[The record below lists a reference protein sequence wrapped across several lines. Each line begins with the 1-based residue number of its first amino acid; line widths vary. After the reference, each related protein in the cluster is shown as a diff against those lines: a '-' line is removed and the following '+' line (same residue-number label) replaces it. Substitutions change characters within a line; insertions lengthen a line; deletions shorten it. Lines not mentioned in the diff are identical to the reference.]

1 MMTLATLGQAG
12 HNPRVLF
19 NSGTRGESR
28 NTKADDAAKAV
39 FLRPQYATRTPSSM
53 AGRGGEPS
61 GYRFLSAGLST
72 PSCARHPRLRAGSG
86 SKPTKEAITMPK
98 LSRAL
103 SRLFPAVRHPIAHF
117 PLEAE
122 AVNFARAYLAQTG
135 RAVAVSP
142 AAQGYA
148 VMAGGA
154 A

>member
-1 MMTLATLGQAG
+1 MMTLATLSQAG
-12 HNPRVLF
+12 HNSGVLF
-19 NSGTRGESR
+19 NSGTGFSSP

-39 FLRPQYATRTPSSM
+39 FLRPQYATRAPSM

-61 GYRFLSAGLST
+61 GCRFLSAGLLT
-72 PSCARHPRLRAGSG
+72 PPCARHPRLAAGSG

-122 AVNFARAYLAQTG
+122 AVNYARAYLAQTG
-135 RAVAVSP
+135 RAVAVLP

>member
-1 MMTLATLGQAG
+1 
-12 HNPRVLF
+12 
-19 NSGTRGESR
+19 
-28 NTKADDAAKAV
+28 
-39 FLRPQYATRTPSSM
+39 
-53 AGRGGEPS
+53 
-61 GYRFLSAGLST
+61 
-72 PSCARHPRLRAGSG
+72 
-86 SKPTKEAITMPK
+86 MPK

-122 AVNFARAYLAQTG
+122 AVNYARAYLAQTG
-135 RAVAVSP
+135 RAVAVLP